1 MRKKVVVSLAVAL
14 AYLGSL
20 TSSAMAAD
28 AVKSDLKVLLSGK
41 AADFSDHA
49 YLVDNSLYAPYEL
62 IAKAVGAEAK
72 WDAMTKTLTLSKDGN
87 TIQLTADT
95 AEQKVNGLAVVTG
108 TPLQVIN
115 GNAYVPVRLVYET
128 FGNQISYD
136 SQIRT
141 VSLATYAQ
149 PGFKVFGV
157 GEQQYVTGSELR
169 ASVVTLNQSLKD
181 YTQNKEPKKGEGH
194 IHAALDADPLGESAL
209 QITKGEPVIFKNL
222 KPGEHTLNVQLV
234 GNDHKAIQPEVKQAI
249 KFRSVGASILTDLDP
264 EKGTGMR
271 IEGVTGDKQG
281 RLYTIDMDSK
291 QLFRI
296 APETGKAEVLTV
308 LPRSATGMVFDSK
321 GNLYMASGGGQ
332 GVDGVVLRVPAKALE
347 GGAFDS
353 SLVETFVSG
362 TNGANGL
369 VFDASGNLY
378 VSGGATGNV
387 YVVKP
392 NGESKVWAS
401 GIAAERKE
409 QLITVNGL
417 DFGKDGLLYIAN
429 TSSGEIHRV
438 KVNADGSFGKVERVA
453 KDPLLYGADGIMFGP
468 DGDLYVCANERNA
481 IVKVTINGKVT
492 EVAAND
498 NKGILEFPASL
509 HFVGNTLYISNFDVQ
524 RGANNPNAPGI
535 GASIV
540 KLELGGK

>member
-1 MRKKVVVSLAVAL
+1 MRKKAVVSFAMAL
-14 AYLGSL
+14 VCLGSL
-20 TSSAMAAD
+20 SSVAMGAE
-28 AVKSDLKVLLSGK
+28 AVKSDLKVQLNGK
-41 AADFSDHA
+41 SAEFSSSA
-49 YLVDNSLYAPYEL
+49 YLVDNSLYAPYES

-72 WDAMTKTLTLSKDGN
+72 WDAAAKTLTLSKDGN
-87 TIQLTADT
+87 TVQLTADAT
-95 AEQKVNGLAVVTG
+95 AIKVNGLTVATG
-108 TPLQVIN
+108 TPLQIMN
-115 GNAYVPVRLVYET
+115 ESAYIPVRLVYET
-128 FGNQISYD
+128 FGNQIGYD
-136 SQIRT
+136 AAMRT
-141 VSLATYAQ
+141 VTMAAYTQ
-149 PGFKVFGV
+149 PGFKVLGL
-157 GEQQYVTGSELR
+157 GDQQYVTGSELQ
-169 ASVVTLNQSLKD
+169 AAVVTINHSMKD
-181 YTQNKEPKKGEGH
+181 YMQNKDPKKGEGH
-194 IHAALDADPLGESAL
+194 IHVGLDTDPLAESAL
-209 QITKGEPVIFKNL
+209 KVTKGEPVVFKNL
-222 KPGEHTLNVQLV
+222 MPGEHTLNIQLV
-234 GNDHKAIQPEVKQAI
+234 GNDHKPVQPEVKQSI
-249 KFRSVGASILTDLDP
+249 KFRSVGVSILTDLDP

-271 IEGVTGDKQG
+271 IEGITGDKQG

-291 QLFRI
+291 QLYRI
-296 APETGKAEVLTV
+296 ASDTGKAEVLTV
-308 LPRSATGMVFDSK
+308 LPRTATGMVFDDN

-332 GVDGVVLRVPAKALE
+332 GVEGVVLRVPAKALE

-369 VFDASGNLY
+369 VFDEQGNLY

-392 NGESKVWAS
+392 NGESTVWAS

-409 QLITVNGL
+409 QMITVNGL
-417 DFGKDGLLYIAN
+417 AFGKDGLLYIAN
-429 TSSGEIHRV
+429 TSSGEINRV

-481 IVKVTINGKVT
+481 IVKVTVNGKVT

-509 HFVGNTLYISNFDVQ
+509 HFVGNSMYVSNFDVQ
-524 RGANNPNAPGI
+524 RGANNPNVPGI